1 MVDIEPGRHHQ
12 QPSDPSEEPSF
23 PLGPVINGGR
33 MPSAKRRKKR
43 AREKEGE
50 EIEDSDVRDPLVVF
64 GPDILTMILCHLDAR
79 SVAQSLLVSHG
90 WHEVASSDLLWS
102 VQCEELWSGKAH
114 IPRFT
119 MARGMSKLAAYSFS
133 IMDGR
138 RTRIMM
144 EDLCD
149 HIWEFRFKKTAPVY
163 WRELDPSWEGTGP
176 PMRRYFHPDGS
187 QTADPSDKVWGGH
200 ECTYSIVTSF
210 VDEGRIREHY
220 VRINRWPPMS
230 VSRKQDWSWE
240 LANHLY
246 CYTSIPDP
254 DKEGGTGPLF
264 PVW

>member
-1 MVDIEPGRHHQ
+1 MHAAWHNRF
-12 QPSDPSEEPSF
+12 SF
-23 PLGPVINGGR
+23 R
-33 MPSAKRRKKR
+33 MDGMKSLPAICSGASSGV
-43 AREKEGE
+43 EQVWIG
-50 EIEDSDVRDPLVVF
+50 
-64 GPDILTMILCHLDAR
+64 AR
-79 SVAQSLLVSHG
+79 SVVRFVIHALCLTCSCPSC
-90 WHEVASSDLLWS
+90 EMKWS
-102 VQCEELWSGKAH
+102 NFKQCEELWSGKAH